1 MNPTITSRAA
11 APLGE
16 LIELDGRHYLI
27 ATIRWDNTNTARAYP
42 ADQGGAPTS
51 GKPVAEAATVDDL
64 IHQLATNQ

>member
-1 MNPTITSRAA
+1 MNPTQRSATPI
-11 APLGE
+11 GE
-16 LIELDGRHYLI
+16 HIELGGRHYLI

-51 GKPVAEAATVDDL
+51 GKPVAEADTVDDV